1 MDCTYSKFRLYS
13 ENENT
18 RQQHWQGRTNNR
30 HTLDGCALEIQDT
43 QLMVSALHL
52 PKLPGDDIEMYLRQS

>member
-1 MDCTYSKFRLYS
+1 MDCTYSKLGRHS
-13 ENENT
+13 ENENI
-18 RQQHWQGRTNNR
+18 RKQHLQERTNNR
-30 HTLDGCALEIQDT
+30 HILDGCTLEIQDT